1 MSSVIVSV
9 LGGASLGGTYALV
22 ALGIVLAFRATGTFN
37 FAQGQFMLLPAFLV
51 GAWQSQHLHSL
62 GLSIAVGLIVVA
74 AIGVVF
80 YLLVLQRTVGLVHF
94 MGVIATFGLAAVLDG
109 AMLIYFGS
117 PQYNLVFPG
126 LPQGVVTV
134 LGARVSAASL
144 VLTAFTLLL
153 ATALAAGLRFTPIGV
168 RIRAAGQDAI
178 LASQGGINVRA
189 LYMGSWALAA
199 ALAGVA
205 GIVYGATNLVN
216 HSMVDVALAAFP
228 AILIG
233 GLDSIE
239 GAVVGGLLVGI
250 AQGFIATYLGPQLL
264 DVITYALLLVVM
276 LIFPQGLFGTR
287 SATRV

>member
-1 MSSVIVSV
+1 MDRIIVSV
-9 LGGASLGGTYALV
+9 LGGGSLGGTYALV

-37 FAQGQFMLLPAFLV
+37 FAHGQFMLLPAFLV
-51 GAWQSQHLHSL
+51 GAWQVQHVQSL
-62 GLSIAVGLIVVA
+62 AVSIAVGIAVIA

-80 YLLVLQRTVGLVHF
+80 YLVVLQRTVGLVHF

-109 AMLIYFGS
+109 LMLIYFGS
-117 PQYNLVFPG
+117 PQYSLDVPG
-126 LPQGVVTV
+126 LPHGVVV
-134 LGARVSAASL
+134 LLGARVSATSL

-153 ATALAAGLRFTPIGV
+153 AGAVAAGLRFTPIGI
-168 RIRAAGQDAI
+168 RIRAAGQNAI
-178 LASQGGINVRA
+178 LASQGGINVRF

-199 ALAGVA
+199 ALAGIA
-205 GIVYGATNLVN
+205 GIVYGTTNLVN

-239 GAVVGGLLVGI
+239 GAVIGGLLVGV

-264 DVITYALLLVVM
+264 DVLTYGLLLLVM
-276 LIFPQGLFGTR
+276 LVFPQGLLGTR
-287 SATRV
+287 SVTRV

>member
-1 MSSVIVSV
+1 VDRVIVSV
-9 LGGASLGGTYALV
+9 LGGGSLGGTYALV

-51 GAWQSQHLHSL
+51 GAWQAQHAHSL
-62 GLSIAVGLIVVA
+62 GLSIAVGLIVIA
-74 AIGVVF
+74 AIGVLF

-109 AMLIYFGS
+109 AMLIFFGS
-117 PQYNLVFPG
+117 PQYTITFPG
-126 LPQGVVTV
+126 LPQGVVV
-134 LGARVSAASL
+134 LLGARVSTASL

-153 ATALAAGLRFTPIGV
+153 AGAVAGGLRFTPIGV

-178 LASQGGINVRA
+178 LASQGGINVRF

-205 GIVYGATNLVN
+205 GIVYGTTNLVN

-239 GAVVGGLLVGI
+239 GAVIGGLLVGI
-250 AQGFIATYLGPQLL
+250 AQGFIATYLGAQLL
-264 DVITYALLLVVM
+264 DVITYGLLLVVM
-276 LIFPQGLFGTR
+276 LIFPQGLLGTR
-287 SATRV
+287 SAARV